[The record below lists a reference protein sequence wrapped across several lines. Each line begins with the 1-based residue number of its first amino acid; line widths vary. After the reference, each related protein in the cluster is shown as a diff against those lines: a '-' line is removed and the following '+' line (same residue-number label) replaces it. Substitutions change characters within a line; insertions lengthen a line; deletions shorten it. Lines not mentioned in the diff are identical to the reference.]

1 MCVGLM
7 NDDSPA
13 GWQVDMPSW
22 HEHTVAVI
30 MTVKNDPVGCATTL
44 SSLTAQ
50 TRTPDEIIV
59 VDGGS
64 TEDTLR
70 LIRQYSSSLPQ
81 LRLKLIPFATCRS
94 RPEFERCSR

>member
-1 MCVGLM
+1 
-7 NDDSPA
+7 
-13 GWQVDMPSW
+13 MPSW

-50 TRTPDEIIV
+50 TRPPDEIIV

-64 TEDTLR
+64 TDETLR
-70 LIRQYSSSLPQ
+70 LVRQYDS
-81 LRLKLIPFATCRS
+81 S
-94 RPEFERCSR
+94 RPHLTVR